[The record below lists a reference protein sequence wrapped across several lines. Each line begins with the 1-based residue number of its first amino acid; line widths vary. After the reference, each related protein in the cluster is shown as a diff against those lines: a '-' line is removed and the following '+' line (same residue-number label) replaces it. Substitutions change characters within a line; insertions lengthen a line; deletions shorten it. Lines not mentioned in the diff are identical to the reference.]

1 MREHHNLIL
10 WQKSKLLALNVY
22 DITKKIPRDEIFSLT
37 QQMKRAAISI
47 PANVSEGIGRNT
59 FKDTIQFLY
68 ISRGSLFELETL
80 IQIALDLKFTNKDVT
95 EKILID
101 IEELSKILNGLIRS
115 YKFKQENK

>member
-1 MREHHNLIL
+1 MRKHHNLIV

-22 DITKKIPRDEIFSLT
+22 AVAKQFPREEIFSLT

-47 PANVSEGIGRNT
+47 PANISEGIGRNT

-80 IQIALDLKFTNKDVT
+80 IHIAIDLKFTNKDAT

>member
-1 MREHHNLIL
+1 MRKHHNLIV
-10 WQKSKLLALNVY
+10 WQKSKLLASNDY
-22 DITKKIPRDEIFSLT
+22 DITKKFPRDEIFSLT

-80 IQIALDLKFTNKDVT
+80 IQISLDLNFTNKDAT

-115 YKFKQENK
+115 YKLKIENK

>member
-1 MREHHNLIL
+1 MRKHHNLIV
-10 WQKSKLLALNVY
+10 WKKSKLLASNVY
-22 DITKKIPRDEIFSLT
+22 DITKKFPRDEIFSLT

-80 IQIALDLKFTNKDVT
+80 IQISLDLNFTNKDAT

-115 YKFKQENK
+115 YKLKIENK

>member
-1 MREHHNLIL
+1 MRKHHNLIV
-10 WQKSKLLALNVY
+10 WQKSKLLALNIY
-22 DITKKIPRDEIFSLT
+22 NITREEIFSLT

-59 FKDTIQFLY
+59 YKDTIQFLY

-80 IQIALDLKFTNKDVT
+80 IQIALDLKFTNKDGT